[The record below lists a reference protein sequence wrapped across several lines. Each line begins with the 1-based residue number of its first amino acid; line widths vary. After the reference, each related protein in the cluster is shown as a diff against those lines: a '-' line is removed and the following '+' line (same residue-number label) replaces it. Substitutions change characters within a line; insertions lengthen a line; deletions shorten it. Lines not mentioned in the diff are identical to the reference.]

1 MARGRGRLEPALTA
15 IAIPYPP
22 EIDAIRE
29 GLDRFLKQ
37 EVIPRHERHAALL
50 EDERRLFNED
60 GRYHPDALA
69 LIRRGA

>member
-1 MARGRGRLEPALTA
+1 MARGRGRLEPAVTA

-29 GLDRFLKQ
+29 GLDRFLQQ

-50 EDERRLFNED
+50 DD
-60 GRYHPDALA
+60 
-69 LIRRGA
+69 